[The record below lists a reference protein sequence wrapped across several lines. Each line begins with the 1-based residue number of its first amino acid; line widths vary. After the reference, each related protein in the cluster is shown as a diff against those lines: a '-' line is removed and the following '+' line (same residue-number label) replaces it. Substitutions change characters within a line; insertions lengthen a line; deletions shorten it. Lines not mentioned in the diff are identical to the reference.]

1 MASNKKIEKVKYLI
15 IGNSAGGIGAVEAI
29 RGVDKTGTIAIISD
43 EPYPVYSRPLISPF
57 LAKERPMDNIL
68 YRPADFYEKNNVQT
82 ILGVKVQKLDLDKH
96 AVELA
101 DNQRVEWQKLLLAT
115 GGIPIFPKTEGSD
128 LKGVFTFTTLDD
140 AKAIDKFLA
149 KPSAKKKVKAV
160 VIGGGLIGVSVTEA
174 LVKRKVEVT
183 VVEMRERILN
193 VILDETASALGAEAV
208 KKAGVKI
215 VTGHTVTKINGDSE
229 GNVAGATLDDGKELA
244 CEMVIV
250 AIGVQPRAEL
260 VKDTGI
266 NVNRGI
272 IVDRHMATSNP
283 DVYACGDV
291 AEAYDFVLGLNR
303 LTPVWPNAYVGGRV
317 AGLNMA
323 GVLTDYTGGTAMN
336 SSHYFGVSVVSAGI
350 VNAPDASYEELSNKS
365 DHSYKKVLVK
375 DGLVVGMVFSGD
387 IEKAGI
393 IYNLMKDK
401 VKVDAFKKSL
411 VADDF
416 GLLSLPE
423 DMWRSKLE
431 LPPKPEAVIVQRSGG
446 H

>member
-323 GVLTDYTGGTAMN
+323 GVPTEYTGGTAMN

-350 VNAPDASYEELSNKS
+350 VNAPDASYEELSKRS
-365 DHSYKKVLVK
+365 DHSYKKVLLK

-393 IYNLMKDK
+393 VYNLMKEK
-401 VKVDAFKKSL
+401 VKVTDFKQSL

-423 DMWRSKLE
+423 EMWRPKME
-431 LPPKPEAVIVQRSGG
+431 LPKVDRVVAQRQSGG

>member
-1 MASNKKIEKVKYLI
+1 MPNNKKIEKVKYLI

-29 RGVDKTGTIAIISD
+29 RGVDKTGSIAIISD
-43 EPYPVYSRPLISPF
+43 EPYPTYSRPLISPF

-82 ILGVKVQKLDLDKH
+82 FLGAKVEKLDLDKH

-101 DNQRVEWQKLLLAT
+101 DNQRVEWEKLLLAT

-128 LKGVFTFTTLDD
+128 LNGVFTFTTLDD
-140 AKAIDKFLA
+140 AKAIDKFLG
-149 KPSAKKKVKAV
+149 KSSKKKVKAV

-174 LVKRKVEVT
+174 LVKRKVGVT
-183 VVEMRERILN
+183 VVEMRDRILN

-215 VTGHTVTKINGDSE
+215 ITGHTVTRITGDAA
-229 GNVAGATLDDGKELA
+229 GNVAGAVLDDGKELL
-244 CEMVIV
+244 CDMVLV
-250 AIGVQPRAEL
+250 AIGVQPRTEL
-260 VKDTGI
+260 VKDTAI
-266 NVNRGI
+266 KINRGI
-272 IVDRHMATSNP
+272 VVDRHMATSSP

-323 GVLTDYTGGTAMN
+323 GVPTEYTGGTAMN

-350 VNAPDASYEELSNKS
+350 VNPPDAGYEELSNKH

-375 DGLVVGMVFSGD
+375 DGLVVCMGFSGD
-387 IEKAGI
+387 IEKSGVV
-393 IYNLMKDK
+393 YNLMKDK
-401 VKVDAFKKSL
+401 VNVEAFKKAL

-423 DMWRSKLE
+423 EMWRLHLE
-431 LPPKPEAVIVQRSGG
+431 LPPKPEPVIVQRSGG